1 MKLATEHGWHHFS
14 IRLLEPWPCDNNEQL
29 RMREQYCIDKV
40 KQDAPHLCMNM
51 INAYTSEADKYKKKR
66 TKKVIWIENN
76 RTEYNEKCK
85 QYQQRPHIVAYRK
98 EYEKKHK
105 DVHNRQG
112 RERYYHQMSWGG
124 DHRYNNNLLRI
135 DTSLFDQ

>member
-1 MKLATEHGWHHFS
+1 
-14 IRLLEPWPCDNNEQL
+14 
-29 RMREQYCIDKV
+29 MREQYYIDKV
-40 KQDAPHLCMNM
+40 KQDAPHLCLNM
-51 INAYTSEADKYKKKR
+51 INAYTSEADKYKEKR
-66 TKKVIWIENN
+66 ATKVIWIENN

-105 DVHNRQG
+105 DVHNRQN

-135 DTSLFDQ
+135 DTKIFE